1 MTVNLHLQ
9 PKKLHLRGR
18 KDLVTKQTSST
29 PRGAIFFNKYLSR
42 RTSHETAKISN
53 EAVQG
58 LRRPRCRETA
68 RTSQEGIRQ
77 DLETQGR
84 RQTIYS

>member
-1 MTVNLHLQ
+1 MSPNKPVAPFGVL
-9 PKKLHLRGR
+9 
-18 KDLVTKQTSST
+18 
-29 PRGAIFFNKYLSR
+29 FFYKYLSR
-42 RTSHETAKISN
+42 RTSHETAQISN

-84 RQTIYS
+84 RQTIYSQMDSGKDLILL